1 MPVGCHGKFLKKITW
16 NRNFPTFLRCWRKNC
31 NRLCIINY
39 ASSYA
44 RIVQVI
50 DLMVAEVIITL
61 GDLHHCSFSTK
72 LSTKIPINRFRA
84 FSKISHFTVCAFRSS
99 SKSICWTH
107 LKSLS
112 LFIKKRITF
121 GGIFKVNNY
130 ERERRR
136 RNRPE
141 EKVLRAVKRFFWCSC
156 CSTPLVMCWGIFFI
170 EHILFLLLVSPLR
183 RLRHCRELNTH
194 NCLAWMLIVYIQR
207 LSDIS
212 HSRSSLWI
220 YIFESNLRFYN
231 LDAFWIAM
239 RF

>member
-61 GDLHHCSFSTK
+61 GDLHHCLFSTK

-99 SKSICWTH
+99 SNSICWTH

-141 EKVLRAVKRFFWCSC
+141 EKVLRAVKRFLVLMLLNSARYVLRDFFYWAHFISSSRFSSQAP
-156 CSTPLVMCWGIFFI
+156 STLQGTQYTQLPCMNA
-170 EHILFLLLVSPLR
+170 
-183 RLRHCRELNTH
+183 HCLYSEL
-194 NCLAWMLIVYIQR
+194 

-220 YIFESNLRFYN
+220 YFRNQFKDSTI
-231 LDAFWIAM
+231 
-239 RF
+239 